1 MYQKLH
7 RRLTLLF
14 TGAAGAILIIMSIS
28 YLYMSERRLTQ
39 NNFLTFSSKVDSL
52 ITSLEQQSRL
62 SWEWILKTSVSQNF
76 ILAFFDNNVPIAY
89 NRVVLSD
96 EELSLSTEARQYAK
110 KAYPQLENGSSYT
123 ARHQEFTFTSSK
135 NETYHA
141 SILNTQKGHG
151 VITGIILSPTRP
163 FEMQLKGQRLR
174 FVALN
179 AAGVLLLLLFSH
191 YFTGKLLA
199 PIIESRKKQMAFIAA
214 ASHELRTPIAVIN
227 SALSAAKAAEGMKKD
242 HFYQIAKGESLRLST
257 LTDDLLLLNRSDA
270 GRLDLKK
277 QPTEL
282 DTLLLNAC
290 ESFEPLAKEHKMTIT
305 ASLPEEALPLC
316 ACDRERLHQALG
328 ILISNALHYGTEGG
342 YVKLSLSHNKSMF
355 WIMAEDNGI
364 GIQEED
370 KPYIFDRFYRGD
382 KSRSSKSHFGLGLS
396 IDKEIIDAHGGKIM
410 VTDTPGGGTRF
421 FILLP

>member
-1 MYQKLH
+1 M
-7 RRLTLLF
+7 
-14 TGAAGAILIIMSIS
+14 
-28 YLYMSERRLTQ
+28 
-39 NNFLTFSSKVDSL
+39 
-52 ITSLEQQSRL
+52 
-62 SWEWILKTSVSQNF
+62 
-76 ILAFFDNNVPIAY
+76 
-89 NRVVLSD
+89 SD

-151 VITGIILSPTRP
+151 VILSPTRP

-370 KPYIFDRFYRGD
+370 KPYIFDRFYRAD
-382 KSRSSKSHFGLGLS
+382 TARTQKSGGYGIGLAVARSLAEANRAVISAKYTMPNEVCFTVKFRH
-396 IDKEIIDAHGGKIM
+396 
-410 VTDTPGGGTRF
+410 
-421 FILLP
+421 